1 MMNST
6 LKALSQ
12 PEEQITSPQ
21 SELLRSGARDLI
33 AQALEAELQVLLD
46 QYTGYRLPDVRKAL
60 ILVISS
66 LKSPRYVIRVDQ

>member
-1 MMNST
+1 MNST

-12 PEEQITSPQ
+12 PEKQITSLQ
-21 SELLRSGARDLI
+21 SKLLRSGARDLI

-46 QYTGYRLPDVRKAL
+46 QYAGYRLPDVRKAL
-60 ILVISS
+60 VLVISS

>member
-12 PEEQITSPQ
+12 PEKQITSLQ
-21 SELLRSGARDLI
+21 SKLLRSGARDLI

-46 QYTGYRLPDVRKAL
+46 QYAGYRLPDVRKAL
-60 ILVISS
+60 VLVISS